1 MVNLE
6 KFLIPLKDIELA
18 TEEFQQKNEI
28 AGGEYS
34 KLYRGQ
40 LSESWENRTAAFK
53 RFTGYLCDGKKEF
66 LNELKFISNMNHE
79 NIIPFLGYCD
89 EGEEMIMVYEYP
101 VNGSL
106 ANYLEDPG
114 KRSCLTWQHRLEICV
129 DAARGLNYLHSGLGQ
144 HETVIHGSFMHSNIL
159 LDGNLK
165 AKICGFEI
173 SELIPGNQSC
183 QQVYKPHTNGMISQ
197 KDPIYL
203 QTGFLK
209 AESDIYSFGV
219 LLFRILTRPEGFT
232 KMSKGGD
239 YMKNN
244 LTLEVQHHYHN
255 RLDSLTDPAVRDQ
268 IGGQSFRMIEELA
281 CKCLSFNMKDR
292 PTMDKLVKTI
302 EDALDI
308 HVADQ
313 LSTLVDIVSKKVVV
327 APRASSL
334 SPPLADHGLKTGS
347 DRPRMDRTEN

>member
-18 TEEFQQKNEI
+18 TEDFQQKNEI

-79 NIIPFLGYCD
+79 NIIPFIGYCD

-101 VNGSL
+101 VNSSL
-106 ANYLEDPG
+106 ANYLEDP
-114 KRSCLTWQHRLEICV
+114 
-129 DAARGLNYLHSGLGQ
+129 
-144 HETVIHGSFMHSNIL
+144 
-159 LDGNLK
+159 
-165 AKICGFEI
+165 
-173 SELIPGNQSC
+173 ELIPGNQSY
-183 QQVYKPHTNGMISQ
+183 QQVYKPHTNGMSSQ

-203 QTGFLK
+203 QTGFLN

-219 LLFRILTRPEGFT
+219 LLFRILTRPEGFAR
-232 KMSKGGD
+232 MSKGGD

-244 LTLEVQHHYHN
+244 LTLEVQHRYHN
-255 RLDSLTDPAVRDQ
+255 RLDSLTDPAIRDQ
-268 IGGQSFRMIEELA
+268 IGYPSFRMIEEIT

-292 PTMDKLVKTI
+292 PTTDKLVKTI
-302 EDALDI
+302 ENALDI
-308 HVADQ
+308 HGTC
-313 LSTLVDIVSKKVVV
+313 LSAPTL
-327 APRASSL
+327 SL
-334 SPPLADHGLKTGS
+334 PLADHSLETGS
-347 DRPRMDRTEN
+347 DRSRMDRTENRLGPKLGLGPELGLRLELG

>member
-34 KLYRGQ
+34 KLYREQ

-66 LNELKFISNMNHE
+66 LNELKFISNMNH
-79 NIIPFLGYCD
+79 IPFLGYCD

-101 VNGSL
+101 
-106 ANYLEDPG
+106 
-114 KRSCLTWQHRLEICV
+114 ICM

-209 AESDIYSFGV
+209 AESDIYSF
-219 LLFRILTRPEGFT
+219 
-232 KMSKGGD
+232 
-239 YMKNN
+239 
-244 LTLEVQHHYHN
+244 
-255 RLDSLTDPAVRDQ
+255 DSLTDPAIRDQ

-302 EDALDI
+302 ENALDI
-308 HVADQ
+308 HEA
-313 LSTLVDIVSKKVVV
+313 S
-327 APRASSL
+327 RASKSFHNL
-334 SPPLADHGLKTGS
+334 HTLPTTSNTFHELL
-347 DRPRMDRTEN
+347 